1 MQVAEQKKAAK
12 NFSEYWE
19 DKGYEKGQSQAFW
32 IALLSDVLG
41 VRDPIQYI
49 EFEDEVHLDKTSFID
64 GYIPKTHVL
73 IEQKGIN
80 KDLNKGIRQS
90 DGSFLTPFQQAKR
103 YSANLPYSK
112 RPRWIVTSNFK
123 EFNIYDMEKP
133 IGEPIK
139 LMLAD
144 LPKQYYLLDFLVDQT
159 NVEIKKET
167 NVSVKAGD
175 LVGKIYDELKK
186 QYKDPDNDHSQRSI
200 NQLCVRFVFCL
211 YAEDAGIFGKKDL
224 FHDYLKGIEPRF
236 LRRSII
242 DLFKVLDTKISDR
255 DPYLDDQLAQFPYV
269 NGGLFSEEDI
279 EIPNF
284 TQELKDLLL
293 NDASADFD
301 WSDISPTIFGAVFES
316 TLNPDTRREGG
327 MHYTSIENIH
337 KVIDPLF
344 LDDLKEELLQIKQYK
359 QPATLREKAKQ
370 FQFKLS
376 KLTFF
381 DPACGSGNFLTE
393 TYLSLRKLENEAI
406 KLAFGDQ
413 GMLDVGQDLIK
424 VSIQQF
430 YGIEINDFAVSVAK
444 TALWIAE
451 SQMMEATKAIV
462 YTNVDFLPLKTYTK
476 IIEDNSLRVD
486 WDKLIPRQKMDYI
499 MGNPPFIANAGRV
512 SKNKGHSVS
521 TMSPEQKED
530 RLMLF
535 GTKGNV
541 LDYVAC
547 WFKKAAEYMR
557 DTTIHCAFVA
567 TNSIVQGQQ
576 TVALWKDLFADGI
589 SINFARKSFKW
600 ESEASATGTVFVVVI
615 GFSYEKQR
623 IRSLFD
629 NDTMQEVSNINAYLN
644 DAANVF
650 IEKREQGINSTL
662 KMKRGSQPTDGG
674 NLILNSKEKDEL
686 VRKYPHISALI
697 RPFMMGKD
705 FINRKPRYCF
715 WLVDKSPDEFR
726 KYPEVRQRLEKVRL
740 YRLAST
746 KPATQKKALT
756 PYRFDEVKDCK
767 TDYIAF
773 PEVSSAKRKYIPI
786 DYLSPDIIG
795 GNKLYMVENT
805 TLYDFGVLTSNVHMA
820 WVRATASLYGPSY
833 SYSNTIVF
841 NNFPWPTPSQKQME
855 RITATA
861 KQIMNARR
869 LYPNSS
875 LADLYDELTMPS
887 ELRKAHQENDKAV
900 MQAYGMPIKDTTESD
915 AVRELFKLYSKLT

>member
-12 NFSEYWE
+12 KFSEDWK
-19 DKGYEKGQSQAFW
+19 DQGYEKGQSQAFW

-41 VRDPIQYI
+41 VKGATQYI

-80 KDLNKGIRQS
+80 KDLNKGIHQS

-112 RPRWIVTSNFK
+112 RPRWIVTCNFK

-133 IGEPIK
+133 VGEPIK

-186 QYKDPDNDHSQRSI
+186 QYKDPDNEHSQRSI

-211 YAEDAGIFGKKDL
+211 YAEDAGIFGKKDM
-224 FHDYLKGIEPRF
+224 FHDYLKDIEPRF

-242 DLFKVLDTKISDR
+242 DLFKVLDTKIQDR

-284 TQELKDLLL
+284 TPELKGLLL

-462 YTNVDFLPLKTYTK
+462 YANMDFLPLKTYTK
-476 IIEDNSLRVD
+476 IVEGNALQID
-486 WDKLIPRQKMDYI
+486 WQAVVPNYKLDYI
-499 MGNPPFIANAGRV
+499 VSNPPFIGYTQQSASQKNDLALFAGKP
-512 SKNKGHSVS
+512 KNI
-521 TMSPEQKED
+521 
-530 RLMLF
+530 
-535 GTKGNV
+535 
-541 LDYVAC
+541 DYVAG
-547 WFKKAAEYMR
+547 WYFKAAKYIHN
-557 DTTIHCAFVA
+557 TTIEVA
-567 TNSIVQGQQ
+567 YVSTNSISQGEQA
-576 TVALWKDLFADGI
+576 ALIWKPLFDGGI
-589 SINFARKSFKW
+589 HINFAYSTFKW
-600 ESEASATGTVFVVVI
+600 NSEATQMAHVHVVII
-615 GFSYEKQR
+615 GFSE
-623 IRSLFD
+623 FD
-629 NDTMQEVSNINAYLN
+629 RKTKKIYSNNNFKVVSNINGYLT
-644 DAANVF
+644 DADNIFVTRRTTPIDNVP
-650 IEKREQGINSTL
+650 QL
-662 KMKRGSQPTDGG
+662 YRGSQPTDGG
-674 NLILNSKEKDEL
+674 NFILTSKEKNQI
-686 VRKYPHISALI
+686 ISQTPEIAQYI

-705 FINRKPRYCF
+705 FIVRKPRYCL
-715 WLVDKSPDEFR
+715 WLVGANPSILRKSPIVMKRIRNVEKFR
-726 KYPEVRQRLEKVRL
+726 LK
-740 YRLAST
+740 S
-746 KPATQKKALT
+746 KKAATRRKAGNPTL
-756 PYRFDEVKDCK
+756 FDEIHDSK
-767 TDYIAF
+767 TDYIAI
-773 PEVSSAKRKYIPI
+773 PVVSSQARKYIPI
-786 DYLSPDIIG
+786 DYLSWHIIA
-795 GNKLYMVENT
+795 GNKIFMMPNASPYS
-805 TLYDFGVLTSNVHMA
+805 FGVLTSNVHMA
-820 WVRATASLYGPSY
+820 WMRAVGGRLKSDY
-833 SYSNTIVF
+833 SYSNTIVY
-841 NNFPWPTPSQKQME
+841 NNFPWPSPTHEQKE
-855 RITATA
+855 LISSTAQ
-861 KQIMNARR
+861 QILDARAS
-869 LYPNSS
+869 YPNSS
-875 LADLYDELTMPS
+875 FADLYDDLAMPP

-900 MQAYGMPIKDTTESD
+900 MQAYGMSIKNTTESD
-915 AVRELFKLYSKLT
+915 AVRELFKLYSKLTKLEQK

>member
-1 MQVAEQKKAAK
+1 
-12 NFSEYWE
+12 
-19 DKGYEKGQSQAFW
+19 
-32 IALLSDVLG
+32 
-41 VRDPIQYI
+41 
-49 EFEDEVHLDKTSFID
+49 
-64 GYIPKTHVL
+64 
-73 IEQKGIN
+73 
-80 KDLNKGIRQS
+80 
-90 DGSFLTPFQQAKR
+90 
-103 YSANLPYSK
+103 
-112 RPRWIVTSNFK
+112 
-123 EFNIYDMEKP
+123 
-133 IGEPIK
+133 
-139 LMLAD
+139 MLAD

-211 YAEDAGIFGKKDL
+211 YAEDAGIFGQKDM
-224 FHDYLKGIEPRF
+224 FHDYLKDIEPRF
-236 LRRSII
+236 MRRSII
-242 DLFKVLDTKISDR
+242 DLFQVLDTKIPDR

-413 GMLDVGQDLIK
+413 SMLDVGQGLIK

-462 YTNVDFLPLKTYTK
+462 YANIDFLPLKTYTK
-476 IIEDNSLRVD
+476 IVEGNALRVD
-486 WDKLIPRQKMDYI
+486 WNRVVPNYKLTYMIS
-499 MGNPPFIANAGRV
+499 NPPFSGARV
-512 SKNKGHSVS
+512 MKKKQKDELHSV
-521 TMSPEQKED
+521 
-530 RLMLF
+530 F
-535 GTKGNV
+535 GNAKGIGDI
-541 LDYVAC
+541 DYVSG
-547 WFKKAAEYMR
+547 WYKKASDFMNN
-557 DTTIHCAFVA
+557 TTIHTAFVS
-567 TNSIVQGQQ
+567 TNSITQGQQ
-576 TVALWKDLFADGI
+576 VNLLWKPLFDDGI
-589 SINFARKSFKW
+589 HINFAYTTFRW
-600 ESEASATGTVFVVVI
+600 NSEATQKAQVHVVI
-615 GFSYEKQR
+615 ISFSYVDEQVKR
-623 IRSLFD
+623 LYSGNHFRLVD
-629 NDTMQEVSNINAYLN
+629 NINGYLA
-644 DAANVF
+644 DSDNVF
-650 IEKREQGINSTL
+650 IKKRMQPLCDVTPMHS
-662 KMKRGSQPTDGG
+662 GSKPIDGG
-674 NLILNSKEKDEL
+674 FLILNAADRDEIL
-686 VRKYPHISALI
+686 AQNPTMQQYI
-697 RPFMMGKD
+697 RPFMMGQD
-705 FINRKPRYCF
+705 FISRISRYCL
-715 WLVDKSPDEFR
+715 WLVDADPTIIKNDSTIMNRVANVKQLRLKSKR
-726 KYPEVRQRLEKVRL
+726 
-740 YRLAST
+740 
-746 KPATQKKALT
+746 PATRKKAEFPTL
-756 PYRFDEVKDCK
+756 FGEIKDSK
-767 TDYIAF
+767 TNYIAL
-773 PEVSSAKRKYIPI
+773 PEVSSQRRKYIPM
-786 DYLSPDIIG
+786 DYLSPDVIA
-795 GNKLYMVENT
+795 GNKLYMLENA
-805 TLYDFGVLTSNVHMA
+805 TLYEFGVLNSNIHMA
-820 WVRATASLYGPSY
+820 WMRAVAGRLKSDYN
-833 SYSNTIVF
+833 YSNTLVY
-841 NNFPWPTPSQKQME
+841 NNFPWPTPSGTQID
-855 RITATA
+855 RIKTTGQ
-861 KQIMNARR
+861 QILNARE
-869 LYPNSS
+869 LYPSS
-875 LADLYDELTMPS
+875 SFADLYDDLTMPP

-915 AVRELFKLYSKLT
+915 AVRELFKLYSKLTKSVD

>member
-12 NFSEYWE
+12 KFSEDW
-19 DKGYEKGQSQAFW
+19 KGQGYEKGQSQAFW

-41 VRDPIQYI
+41 VKDPAQYI

-211 YAEDAGIFGKKDL
+211 YAEDAGIFGQKDM
-224 FHDYLKGIEPRF
+224 FHDYLKDIEPRF
-236 LRRSII
+236 MRRSII
-242 DLFKVLDTKISDR
+242 DLFQVLDTKIPDR

-413 GMLDVGQDLIK
+413 SMLDVGQGLIK

-462 YTNVDFLPLKTYTK
+462 YANIDFLPLKTYTK
-476 IIEDNSLRVD
+476 IVEGNALRVD
-486 WDKLIPRQKMDYI
+486 WNRVVPNYKLTYMIS
-499 MGNPPFIANAGRV
+499 NPPFSGARV
-512 SKNKGHSVS
+512 MKKKQKDELHSV
-521 TMSPEQKED
+521 
-530 RLMLF
+530 F
-535 GTKGNV
+535 GNAKGIGDI
-541 LDYVAC
+541 DYVSG
-547 WFKKAAEYMR
+547 WYKKASDFMNN
-557 DTTIHCAFVA
+557 TTIHTAFVS
-567 TNSIVQGQQ
+567 TNSITQGQQ
-576 TVALWKDLFADGI
+576 VNLLWKPLFDDGI
-589 SINFARKSFKW
+589 HINFAYTTFRW
-600 ESEASATGTVFVVVI
+600 NSEATQKAQVHVVI
-615 GFSYEKQR
+615 ISFSYVDEQVKR
-623 IRSLFD
+623 LYSGNHFRLVD
-629 NDTMQEVSNINAYLN
+629 NINGYLA
-644 DAANVF
+644 DSDNVF
-650 IEKREQGINSTL
+650 I
-662 KMKRGSQPTDGG
+662 
-674 NLILNSKEKDEL
+674 LNCQIK
-686 VRKYPHISALI
+686 
-697 RPFMMGKD
+697 
-705 FINRKPRYCF
+705 C
-715 WLVDKSPDEFR
+715 
-726 KYPEVRQRLEKVRL
+726 
-740 YRLAST
+740 
-746 KPATQKKALT
+746 
-756 PYRFDEVKDCK
+756 
-767 TDYIAF
+767 
-773 PEVSSAKRKYIPI
+773 
-786 DYLSPDIIG
+786 
-795 GNKLYMVENT
+795 NT
-805 TLYDFGVLTSNVHMA
+805 TLKNIS
-820 WVRATASLYGPSY
+820 
-833 SYSNTIVF
+833 
-841 NNFPWPTPSQKQME
+841 
-855 RITATA
+855 
-861 KQIMNARR
+861 
-869 LYPNSS
+869 
-875 LADLYDELTMPS
+875 
-887 ELRKAHQENDKAV
+887 
-900 MQAYGMPIKDTTESD
+900 
-915 AVRELFKLYSKLT
+915 